1 MFVCLLYM
9 YSYTFEDTP
18 MAVETLVFRGEILQV
33 STESEGMTK
42 LKILFGFGI
51 KIKVRLEWGQ
61 ELTSD
66 IYIYIYL

>member
-51 KIKVRLEWGQ
+51 KIKVRLE
-61 ELTSD
+61 
-66 IYIYIYL
+66 